1 MSNGGV
7 TAAMAPVVRRARFA
21 ADQAGWLQVK
31 ILIATHCLAAVKG
44 VWGPNPDVACHV
56 VARVSPS
63 RSCGTT
69 VNTMGTVGGSDIL
82 VFMKQR
88 SLGHSA
94 SRPVGRQLCDRALAV
109 PDWEET
115 AFARGTRLSAFSKAL
130 NQLARVDI
138 RSDTQFG
145 FQDSAVSGYPP
156 GETISERSTFF
167 EHFGVGFFQ
176 KGLFLRQFLR

>member
-69 VNTMGTVGGSDIL
+69 VYTVGTAGGSDIL
-82 VFMKQR
+82 VFLKQR

-94 SRPVGRQLCDRALAV
+94 SRLVGRQLRERALAV
-109 PDWEET
+109 PDWEEP
-115 AFARGTRLSAFSKAL
+115 AFTGG
-130 NQLARVDI
+130 NEI
-138 RSDTQFG
+138 
-145 FQDSAVSGYPP
+145 
-156 GETISERSTFF
+156 ERIQQ
-167 EHFGVGFFQ
+167 GA
-176 KGLFLRQFLR
+176 